1 MQQMLIAL
9 ASNIRMFQSRGSAP
23 SWPTTRTTRS
33 CSRRLLLLTTNSSID
48 KRAPDLAQS
57 GKKKWRK
64 HLQLTKTP
72 IHPTT
77 HLYKI
82 PGPTDGS
89 VPPPSFPSAAAAAA
103 AVIISAGGTAVARAD
118 GRTDGRG
125 EGIGTDTAKETKIT
139 TSEADEM
146 GGGGG
151 EGEGRKGRKKG
162 EADNA
167 QIDTANRRFGRRRR
181 DKRGKKRRLILETV
195 AMEQQQRVREGR
207 TVADGKTSVQC
218 ACGLEINY

>member
-1 MQQMLIAL
+1 MLIAL

-103 AVIISAGGTAVARAD
+103 AAVIISAGGTAVARAD
-118 GRTDGRG
+118 GRTDGR
-125 EGIGTDTAKETKIT
+125 TDEERELAPIPRKRPKSRRARLMRWAEEEEKEK
-139 TSEADEM
+139 
-146 GGGGG
+146 GG
-151 EGEGRKGRKKG
+151 
-162 EADNA
+162 
-167 QIDTANRRFGRRRR
+167 
-181 DKRGKKRRLILETV
+181 
-195 AMEQQQRVREGR
+195 REGR
-207 TVADGKTSVQC
+207 RERPIMRRLTRPIDGSVGEWPTRKEEDFFTEKGQWNKVCVTVHVDS
-218 ACGLEINY
+218 GL